1 MEIDVE
7 RKRLVEHVRMLVDVS
22 FELAA
27 VTDDYHR
34 VLELAARRLTEL
46 VGDCCAI
53 RTITEDGEWFE
64 AAGAAYHRDPQLRD
78 ALEAVMLSGRQR
90 LGEGISGRVAAT
102 KLPHVI
108 ARVDPAEFAAASQPQ
123 YQPLLERLAVV
134 SSITLPLVCRGEVVG
149 VVNLMR
155 GAPGEPYDSGEVD
168 LATSVAE
175 HVALA
180 IGNARLVASERR
192 AREQAEQA
200 VASRRAAEARFARL
214 SDCGIIGTLVCDA
227 DGRVYEINDALLDL
241 IGYTRDEVMAMNWR
255 ELTPPEWR
263 DVDERAVGEL
273 TRSGIG
279 GLREKQYLSK
289 SGQRVTVLVGSAL
302 LEGFVSRS
310 VSFVLDLTG
319 RRAAEIAAKQLRE
332 ERMFRALLE
341 SAPDAM
347 VITDEVGAIAIVN
360 TRTEALFGFTR
371 EELVGRPLEQIVASS
386 ERGRRKDGGEVAI
399 ELTASPIEYDGKRW
413 VSRSIRD
420 VTARKR
426 DEEQRAALAAIVEAS
441 DDAIIG
447 KSLAGII
454 TSWNSGAERL
464 FGYPADEMVGQSL
477 AKLVPEGGE
486 AEERA
491 VLAAVA
497 RGEVV
502 RFEAMRCHKSGREL
516 AVAVTTSPVRD
527 PSGRVVGASKVARDI
542 TEKRQ
547 SEQALARA
555 KESAEAS
562 ARELEAFSYSVAH
575 DLRAPLRGMNGF
587 ARMLLDDY
595 GDKLNE
601 EACDWLGEI
610 ANNARKMGALIDA
623 LLSLSRVTRS
633 ELRRESIDLSHLVRA
648 AAMQV
653 ASGSERVAE
662 WQIQDGLHAEVDPNL
677 ARSLV
682 ENLIGN
688 AWKFTSK
695 VPVAKIAFGETEC
708 NGARA
713 FFVRD
718 NGAGFDMA
726 YANKLFAPFQRLH
739 NTREFEGTGIGL
751 ATVQRIVRRHGG
763 RITAEAAV
771 DAGATFCFSLPAE
784 HS

>member
-1 MEIDVE
+1 MEIEVE
-7 RKRLVEHVRMLVDVS
+7 RNRLVEHVRMLVDIS
-22 FELAA
+22 YELAA
-27 VTDDYHR
+27 ATDDSRR

-53 RTITEDGEWFE
+53 RTVTEDGEWLE
-64 AAGAAYHRDPQLRD
+64 AGGAACHRDPQLHD

-90 LGEGISGRVAAT
+90 IGTGMSGRVAT
-102 KLPHVI
+102 TRLPHVI
-108 ARVDPAEFAAASQPQ
+108 ARIDPAEFAAASEPR
-123 YQPLLERLAVV
+123 YHPLLERLAVV
-134 SSITLPLVCRGEVVG
+134 SSITLPLVCRGELVG
-149 VVNLMR
+149 VVNLLR

-192 AREQAEQA
+192 ARELAEQA
-200 VASRRAAEARFARL
+200 VASRLAAEARFARL

-227 DGRVYEINDALLDL
+227 DGRVHEINDALLDM
-241 IGYTRDEVMAMNWR
+241 IGYTRDEIMAMNWR
-255 ELTPPEWR
+255 ELTPPDWSH
-263 DVDERAVGEL
+263 VDNLAAGEL
-273 TRSGIG
+273 VRSGVG
-279 GLREKQYLSK
+279 GLREKQYVHK
-289 SGQRVTVLVGSAL
+289 SGGRVTVLVGSAL
-302 LEGFVSRS
+302 LEGYSTRS

-319 RRAAEIAAKQLRE
+319 RRAAEVAAKQLRE

-347 VITDEVGAIAIVN
+347 VITDEAGAIAIVN
-360 TRTEALFGFTR
+360 TRGEEIFGYSR
-371 EELVGRPLEQIVASS
+371 DELAGKPLELVLPDE
-386 ERGRRKDGGEVAI
+386 ERGLRRDGTELVI
-399 ELTASPIEYDGKRW
+399 EQTTSPLDYDGKRW

-420 VTARKR
+420 VTERRRA
-426 DEEQRAALAAIVEAS
+426 EAQRGRLAAIVDAS

-447 KSLAGII
+447 KSLEGII
-454 TSWNSGAERL
+454 TSWNPGAARL
-464 FGYPADEMVGQSL
+464 FGYT
-477 AKLVPEGGE
+477 
-486 AEERA
+486 AEEIVGESISKLIPVLANSEERE

-527 PSGRVVGASKVARDI
+527 ANGRVIGASKVARDI

-547 SEQALARA
+547 SEYALARA
-555 KESAEAS
+555 KESAETS

-587 ARMLLDDY
+587 AQMLLDDY
-595 GDKLNE
+595 GGKLDE
-601 EACDWLGEI
+601 EARDWLNEI

-648 AAMQV
+648 AAV
-653 ASGSERVAE
+653 HIAGSSERVAE
-662 WQIQDGLHAEVDPNL
+662 WEIQDGIRADVDPSL

-682 ENLIGN
+682 DNLIGN

-695 VPVAKIAFGETEC
+695 VAVARIAFGEIERD
-708 NGARA
+708 GARE

-739 NTREFEGTGIGL
+739 TMREFEGTGIGL

-763 RITAEAAV
+763 RITAEGAV
-771 DAGATFCFSLPAE
+771 GAGATFSFSLPAE
-784 HS
+784 RA